1 MKIGFN
7 VFLMKQ
13 ELLTDVAR
21 KADELGV
28 ESIWISDH
36 LIWPKEIHTEYPY
49 SPNPYT
55 SGAVGP
61 HTPLLDP
68 FVLLS
73 HIAAL
78 TSNIR
83 LGVGVYILPLR
94 DPFVTAR
101 TAMTLDVLSGGR
113 LSLGVGLGWMEEEFV
128 PVGQG
133 FHNRADRTE
142 EIVQV
147 LKALWT
153 EDDPE
158 FHGRFYDF
166 GPVKFTPKPV
176 QKPHPP
182 LLFGGET
189 KAALSRAA
197 RLGDGWYGLGGK
209 TLEEASRIVKKLREL
224 RREAGRAAEPFE
236 ITVSGAGQMTPD
248 DIARYQEAGVDRLM
262 MSPFSGEGGSEMDQ
276 MERFAEEIL
285 ARLPS

>member
-1 MKIGFN
+1 MKTGFN
-7 VFLMKQ
+7 IFTLRQ
-13 ELLTDVAR
+13 DLIIDVAR
-21 KADELGV
+21 KADEIGI

-55 SGAVGP
+55 SGMVGP

-68 FVLLS
+68 FVVLS
-73 HIAAL
+73 HIAAV
-78 TSNIR
+78 TSKIR
-83 LGVGVYILPLR
+83 LGIGVYILPLR

-101 TAMTLDVLSGGR
+101 IAMTLDVLSGGR
-113 LSLGVGLGWMEEEFV
+113 LSLGVGMGWMEEEFV
-128 PVGQG
+128 PVRQD
-133 FHNRADRTE
+133 FHNRAARAE
-142 EIVQV
+142 ECVQV

-153 EDDPE
+153 EEEPE

-166 GPVKFTPKPV
+166 EPVKFGPKPV

-209 TLEEASRIVKKLREL
+209 TLEEATAIVNKLREL
-224 RREAGRAAEPFE
+224 RREAGREAEPFE
-236 ITVSGAGQMTPD
+236 ITMSGSGQLTPD

-262 MSPFSGEGGSEMDQ
+262 MSPFSGAGGEIEAL
-276 MERFAEEIL
+276 ERFAEEVL
-285 ARLPS
+285 AKLPS